1 LTCPAGTLIIKTVM
15 TNYGIDWQNIDMNS
29 AYETSLELVD
39 GLTFDTLLLEIGCN
53 CREINEKTVTE
64 QFEADLERIVS
75 SARDIFKANLKN
87 IVEKARETRDSD

>member
-1 LTCPAGTLIIKTVM
+1 M
-15 TNYGIDWQNIDMNS
+15 TNYGTNWQNIDMNS

-64 QFEADLERIVS
+64 QFEADLECIVNN
-75 SARDIFKANLKN
+75 ARDIFKANLKN
-87 IVEKARETRDSD
+87 IVKKAKETRESN